1 MFQISLDLSDSDLA
15 ALNLLNAQERL
26 LKKAASRALNKT
38 SRWLRTFLSQEVAS
52 DLSLKV
58 SLVRP
63 GIVVIGARQSTL
75 RSEIGLSATSGVI
88 KAKNL
93 GKTQQNATGVKAGK
107 RQYDRAFLATMKSGH
122 DGVFKRKGKTRLP
135 IREQVIVFT
144 GKLAELMQSAN
155 DGVAQRMLTQLFER
169 EYRALVRSVR

>member
-1 MFQISLDLSDSDLA
+1 MFQISLDLSDSDIA

-52 DLSLKV
+52 ELSLAV
-58 SLVRP
+58 RLVRP
-63 GIVVIGARQSTL
+63 GIVVIGALQSAL

-88 KAKNL
+88 KAKDL
-93 GKTQQNATGVKAGK
+93 GKAQQNTTGVKAGK

-122 DGVFKRKGKTRLP
+122 NGVFKRKGDTRLP

-144 GKLAELMQSAN
+144 GKLADAMAQAN
-155 DGVAQRMLTQLFER
+155 DGVAQRMLTTLFER
-169 EYRALVRSVR
+169 EYRSLARAMR